1 MTGSQNDKKSR
12 TTLVSVISEMLIP
25 LALKAA
31 SDSFQESHFEE
42 GKIRTLAPSH
52 IYVAYLIDFGI
63 FYKSVT
69 IIYKTC

>member
-1 MTGSQNDKKSR
+1 MADCFYKCLEDFAMTGSQNDKKSR

-52 IYVAYLIDFGI
+52 
-63 FYKSVT
+63 K
-69 IIYKTC
+69 